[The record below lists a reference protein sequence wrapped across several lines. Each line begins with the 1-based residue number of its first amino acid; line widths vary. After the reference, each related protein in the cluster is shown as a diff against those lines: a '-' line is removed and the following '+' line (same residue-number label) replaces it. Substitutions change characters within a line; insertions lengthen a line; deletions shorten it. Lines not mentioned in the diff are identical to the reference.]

1 MLTLLLLSSG
11 KTNRQERRGKTQ
23 IMYINTNIQNSL
35 PSNQLHLLAHPPAFK
50 QPAITTVVI
59 ASMLNREENKKKEK
73 EPPKEQHPKIK
84 LKVNSQY
91 LALSV
96 CCAVKH
102 ILPVPLLST
111 ACHTIYYTSLIC
123 LLANAKYMGG
133 RWGGV
138 MPTTK
143 QQMVK

>member
-1 MLTLLLLSSG
+1 
-11 KTNRQERRGKTQ
+11 
-23 IMYINTNIQNSL
+23 
-35 PSNQLHLLAHPPAFK
+35 
-50 QPAITTVVI
+50 
-59 ASMLNREENKKKEK
+59 MLNREENKKKEK
-73 EPPKEQHPKIK
+73 EPPKKQHPKIK